1 MAISGKLMYMNSII
15 NMQKKK
21 DDITLKRCHLL
32 KLQSNSVRD
41 LKTLTELMRYF
52 RYHLSSSIFFVE
64 TKLSASSL

>member
-32 KLQSNSVRD
+32 KLQSNSVMD
-41 LKTLTELMRYF
+41 LKVLTELKCYF
-52 RYHLSSSIFFVE
+52 TVSFNHNHPLRLNE
-64 TKLSASSL
+64 TLP